1 MGKKKA
7 RAFARIITCL
17 AATAAIALGTASP
30 AFAVDEVTDSVGTS
44 NINVTVPTTIPC
56 TMMADGTV
64 VAPSGLSIMNSGDA
78 VVVDAYTADAMG
90 NAVDFT
96 LDIGGTRALSRT
108 GGKDEPALSPI
119 KLKAGSEGSL
129 TLSVSKLSHSNNAN
143 LIDRAANGVTGMF
156 RLGFNF
162 DTTTLADKAAI
173 NIEGTPN
180 VGSTLTA
187 NVTGLPQH
195 AQMSYQ
201 WYRKKTESVQHLI
214 SSTDDLDLIGALSVE
229 VPEHGEVIIKVT
241 NSSGAYVG
249 ADYQALFNNDI
260 EVPYTSVRNYG
271 ETQED
276 QLYVSVCEYTY
287 ELSPGLYYMRPNPN
301 SYTPLRK
308 VDAYRVVDNEID
320 EAIEGATGSTYDIQ
334 SGDEGYFI
342 YCKAIDVSG
351 NYSGELVSETVG
363 PVVVSAKSPYSTYV
377 SESITSAWTQV
388 NKKGEIQSI
397 ATSSDDIVGQVLITS
412 HGEASDE

>member
-1 MGKKKA
+1 MGKTKKA
-7 RAFARIITCL
+7 GLLARAVTCL
-17 AATAAIALGTASP
+17 AATVAIALGTASP
-30 AFAVDEVTDSVGTS
+30 AFAAGEVTDSVDTS
-44 NINVTVPTTIPC
+44 NISVTVPTTIPC

-64 VAPSGLSIMNSGDA
+64 VAPSDLSIVNSGDA
-78 VVVDAYTADAMG
+78 VVVDAYTADSMG

-129 TLSVSKLSHSNNAN
+129 TLSVSKLSRSNHGS
-143 LIDRAANGVTGMF
+143 LIDRAADGATDMF

-162 DTTTLADKAAI
+162 DTTTLTDKAAI
-173 NIEGTPN
+173 NIEGTPE

-187 NVTGLPQH
+187 NVTGAPPH

-201 WYRKKTESVQHLI
+201 WYRKKTESVQRLI
-214 SSTDDLDLIGALSVE
+214 SSTNDLQYGGALYVE
-229 VPEHGEVIIKVT
+229 VPELGKIIIKVS
-241 NSSGAYVG
+241 NSDGAYVS
-249 ADYQALFNNDI
+249 DEYQALFSNDI
-260 EVPYTSVRNYG
+260 EVPYVSVRNYG
-271 ETQED
+271 ETQGD
-276 QLYVSVCEYTY
+276 YLVVSVCEYTY
-287 ELSPGLYYMRPNPN
+287 ELSPGLYYMIPSN
-301 SYTPLRK
+301 SYGPPRK
-308 VDAYRVVDNEID
+308 ADAYRIVDNEID

-363 PVVVSAKSPYSTYV
+363 AVKAS
-377 SESITSAWTQV
+377 
-388 NKKGEIQSI
+388 KKGEIQSI

-412 HGEASDE
+412 HGEVSNE